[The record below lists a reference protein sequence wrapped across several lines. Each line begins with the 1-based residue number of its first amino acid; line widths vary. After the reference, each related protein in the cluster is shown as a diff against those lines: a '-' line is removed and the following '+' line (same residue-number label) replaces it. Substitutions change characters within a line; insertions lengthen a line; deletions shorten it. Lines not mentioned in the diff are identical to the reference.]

1 MDTCVSLDLLKCP
14 PGYGDLVRERKRHVV
29 FYRGE
34 ADEEVGVD

>member
-1 MDTCVSLDLLKCP
+1 MDIHVSLDLLTCLL
-14 PGYGDLVRERKRHVV
+14 GYGDLVRERKRHVV